1 MTPQPQY
8 IITKEDYDQIYCIQY
23 PLTSEERRRI
33 CERSRPAASPNECLC
48 DGCEHGDTCP
58 RRWSHPAPSSAHVV
72 ITETKNKIT
81 CDHCGKIVEYLNS
94 WTYRNEDGIKRYLC
108 SERCY
113 DLESDKQHDATIRN
127 DFLEKAEH
135 LAQTIPDF
143 NRMDYIHLLKESL
156 RSREG
161 GDE

>member
-1 MTPQPQY
+1 MTPQPQQEY
-8 IITKEDYDQIYCIQY
+8 FLITDNEMRLLMSVSNSKEMRDA
-23 PLTSEERRRI
+23 RRKAWDGVH
-33 CERSRPAASPNECLC
+33 SR
-48 DGCEHGDTCP
+48 
-58 RRWSHPAPSSAHVV
+58 PAPSSAHVV

-94 WTYRNEDGIKRYLC
+94 WTYRNDDGIKRYLC

-113 DLESDKQHDATIRN
+113 DLESDKQHDATIRQQERERVLDKVISFCKSN
-127 DFLEKAEH
+127 DCVQATYGDQDCMSTTDSECVICFC
-135 LAQTIPDF
+135 
-143 NRMDYIHLLKESL
+143 ESL